1 MRLIT
6 RLHVCAAAALVT
18 ILSFCW
24 RRPSTAYLKDN
35 LQRVWKNSPRR
46 VVVFGDDWSDT
57 GEHRVS
63 PPPKRSTQDRNAAQG
78 DIWVETLCKE
88 ASVSFCFLR
97 GY

>member
-1 MRLIT
+1 MRFIT
-6 RLHVCAAAALVT
+6 RLHVCAAAALIT
-18 ILSFCW
+18 ILYFTW

-46 VVVFGDDWSDT
+46 IVVFGDDWSDT
-57 GEHRVS
+57 GEYRMS
-63 PPPKRSTQDRNAAQG
+63 PPPKESTRDRNAAQG

-88 ASVSFCFLR
+88 ASAPFGFVG